1 MNAFGISTLVPIPKA
16 GKSLNAVDGYRG
28 ISLNPVISK
37 IFEQCL
43 MVKFHPF
50 LKTSDRQFGF
60 KSGTGCTS
68 AVYTVRKT
76 IDYFTK
82 KGATVT
88 VCSLDMEK
96 AFDKMNRDALFI
108 KMIKKRVPL
117 TLINLFEGWLEKSS
131 SKVRWG
137 NSYSEPFGVRAGTR
151 QGGVFSPVLFS
162 IFIDDVLCKLEES
175 NCGCFIRNVCFNSL
189 LYADDLILLSIS
201 VYDMLKMLEV
211 CREELAWA
219 DMRLNIDKSSTIR
232 VGGRWNTPIA
242 PLIIGDKKVP
252 W

>member
-43 MVKFHPF
+43 MVKFHPY
-50 LKTSDRQFGF
+50 LKTSERQFGL

-108 KMIKKRVPL
+108 KMMKKRIPL
-117 TLINLFEGWLEKSS
+117 TLINIFWCWFEKSA

-137 NSYSEPFGVRAGTR
+137 NCYSEPFDVRSGTR

-162 IFIDDVLCKLEES
+162 IFIDDVLCKLEDT
-175 NCGCFIRNVCFNSL
+175 NCGCFINNFCLNSL
-189 LYADDLILLSIS
+189 LYADDLILLAIS
-201 VYDMLKMLEV
+201 LHDMHKLLEV
-211 CREELAWA
+211 CRAELEWS
-219 DMRLNIDKSSTIR
+219 DMRLNIEKSSAIR
-232 VGGRWNTPIA
+232 VGGGWNTPIP
-242 PLIIGDKKVP
+242 PLIIGDKK
-252 W
+252 